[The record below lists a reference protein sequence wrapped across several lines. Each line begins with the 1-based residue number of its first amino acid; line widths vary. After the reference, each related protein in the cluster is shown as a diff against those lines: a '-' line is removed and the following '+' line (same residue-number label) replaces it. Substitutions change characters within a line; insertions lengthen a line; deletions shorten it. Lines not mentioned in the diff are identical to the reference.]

1 MRILKTRPML
11 FLAVLAT
18 GGCAGSGA
26 TPEQEAAESAA
37 QETIEQILAAPLASE
52 QYAKPERCISTMQYD
67 SMEVLDQRHVLFKGT
82 GDRFWL
88 NELRMQCVGLRRDST
103 PVIRLRDTQLCDMD
117 TFQAVDDML
126 GVWNRTSATC
136 SLGQFTPITREQ
148 ADGIRQALKEARQAK

>member
-1 MRILKTRPML
+1 MRVLKTWGMMS
-11 FLAVLAT
+11 LAVLAV
-18 GGCAGSGA
+18 GGCTGAGP
-26 TPEQEAAESAA
+26 TPEQEVAQETA
-37 QETIEQILAAPLASE
+37 QETIDQILAAPLASE

-67 SMEVLDQRHVLFKGT
+67 SMEVLDQRHVLFKGS

-88 NELRMQCVGLRRDST
+88 NELRMPCIGLRRDST